1 MFMRGKHLAWGAT
14 ALDFVTN
21 FFSHTGPTQLLL
33 FLVVLTSLWL
43 LEWAVLPQTPGAKVG
58 HTLFNTL
65 FMPTAVMI
73 QCFMMLLCFDLA
85 GWVASKHLGLVYFLP
100 NADSPWIKYG
110 LMFVVLDALDYL
122 YHRLMHGVPFFWRF
136 HLAHHTDKAV
146 DVSTTFREHPGET
159 MIRNGFL
166 MLWVLVSGAS
176 MEVLILRQ
184 TFQTVANIFAHTAL
198 RLPEGPNSIIE
209 WIFVT
214 PNFHHVHHHFQ
225 MPATNYNYGDVFSVW
240 DRLFGTSARMPSPE
254 IVFGLDTHMDYSWL
268 GFKDQHP
275 AKTS

>member
-1 MFMRGKHLAWGAT
+1 
-14 ALDFVTN
+14 
-21 FFSHTGPTQLLL
+21 
-33 FLVVLTSLWL
+33 
-43 LEWAVLPQTPGAKVG
+43 
-58 HTLFNTL
+58 
-65 FMPTAVMI
+65 
-73 QCFMMLLCFDLA
+73 
-85 GWVASKHLGLVYFLP
+85 
-100 NADSPWIKYG
+100 
-110 LMFVVLDALDYL
+110 
-122 YHRLMHGVPFFWRF
+122 
-136 HLAHHTDKAV
+136 
-146 DVSTTFREHPGET
+146 
-159 MIRNGFL
+159 

-198 RLPEGPNSIIE
+198 RLPDGPNSIIE

-240 DRLFGTSARMPSPE
+240 DRLFGTSARMPSQE